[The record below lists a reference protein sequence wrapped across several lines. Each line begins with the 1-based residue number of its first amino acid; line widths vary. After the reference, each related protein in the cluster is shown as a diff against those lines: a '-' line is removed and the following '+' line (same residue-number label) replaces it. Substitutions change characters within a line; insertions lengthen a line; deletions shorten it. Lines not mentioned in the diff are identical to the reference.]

1 MKWNI
6 CSHALLTI
14 GVAVGVSVATPVLT
28 NAQTASPIRAD
39 WQPLAHV
46 NPKAPIR
53 VQFLNNSGEV
63 VEYTLVGHA
72 KGRKIAAGKTAEV
85 SKIPL
90 PVYLEINPVRDR
102 AHVRYSISVNQ
113 PDNLVKIRIQPANI
127 QGDRAFEIDK
137 KGAIYAY

>member
-1 MKWNI
+1 MKLNFGY
-6 CSHALLTI
+6 ALFTI
-14 GVAVGVSVATPVLT
+14 GLAVGASCTSPVLT
-28 NAQTASPIRAD
+28 HAQTASPIRAD
-39 WQPLAHV
+39 WEPLAYV

-53 VQFLNNSGEV
+53 VQFINNSGEV

-72 KGRKIAAGKTAEV
+72 KGRKVAPGKTDEIR
-85 SKIPL
+85 KMPL

-102 AHVRYSISVNQ
+102 TYVRYGISVNQ
-113 PDNLVKIRIQPANI
+113 PENLVKIRIQPAST